1 MRNVLKYGSILYLF
15 IAYIGIYSLGS
26 FFVLKSNPD
35 MYSLVPQDAN
45 QIIEVNSR
53 VFAKKSMLDFFYNKE
68 YVLSFLLENAKKE
81 AGSYEV
87 LNYKSVGI
95 DVSSKFIF
103 FSEQWE
109 DETLWYGVFGV
120 QDEEGFTD
128 FIKSNEE
135 LLKFE
140 LVDGFAICLLNKS
153 NNLINVSK
161 HLKQI
166 ANKKVKS
173 IDSKIDLSEMFSSDN
188 EINYY
193 ISTEENKYIIDGFA
207 SVKFDKDDIVMNGEF
222 NTVGSFEVMKKNR
235 TYVDMNA
242 ALSLRTVLSND
253 ETFVYDQIG
262 VDYKDTKIITL
273 NEVVPMRVFPGIQV
287 EVLGVDSLDCISL
300 LESLDTVKGFSV
312 NENIENV
319 EYVNEATVSTRYKLS
334 DNKFVFYND
343 SLSNNNKDNIE
354 KSGNIFELNVFP
366 DLFSER
372 INFIEDNKNPPSML
386 SNLKIGVFQN
396 VLDQMASINRVE
408 QLYTV
413 LNYSEDGTKLVLN
426 GKVNF
431 KKKSGHSIVESVWMM
446 SDLMKAAE
454 MFGN

>member
-1 MRNVLKYGSILYLF
+1 MKNVLKYGSILYLF
-15 IAYIGIYSLGS
+15 IAYIGIYGLGN
-26 FFVLKSNPD
+26 FFVLKPD
-35 MYSLVPQDAN
+35 PNIYSLVPQDAN
-45 QIIEVNSR
+45 QIIELNSK
-53 VFAKKSMLDFFYNKE
+53 VFVKKSVLEFFYNKE
-68 YVLSFLLENAKKE
+68 YVLPFISENAKK
-81 AGSYEV
+81 GSGGFKALDY
-87 LNYKSVGI
+87 SFVGV
-95 DVSSKFIF
+95 DVSTKVVF

-109 DETLWYGVFGV
+109 DEILWYGVFGV
-120 QDEEGFTD
+120 QNEERFTN

-135 LLKFE
+135 LLRFE

-188 EINYY
+188 EINCYV
-193 ISTEENKYIIDGFA
+193 STEENNYIIDGFA
-207 SVKFDKDDIVMNGEF
+207 SIKFDKEDIVMNGEF
-222 NTVGSFEVMKKNR
+222 NTVGSFEDVKKNKS
-235 TYVDMNA
+235 YVDMNA
-242 ALSLRTVLSND
+242 ALSLRTVLSSD
-253 ETFVYDQIG
+253 EVFVYDRVR
-262 VDYKDTKIITL
+262 VDYKGTNIITL
-273 NEVVPMRVFPGIQV
+273 NETVPMRVFPGIQI
-287 EVLGVDSLDCISL
+287 EVLGVDSLNCIRL

-312 NENIENV
+312 NQNIENV

-343 SLSNNNKDNIE
+343 SLSNNDNIV

-372 INFIEDNKNPPSML
+372 INFIEDDKNPPSML

-431 KKKSGHSIVESVWMM
+431 KEKSGHSIFESVWMM
-446 SDLMKAAE
+446 SDLIKAAE